1 MSDWL
6 MFKMIR
12 NHQPQASC
20 PEALRSSRPRRLAA
34 LLVLAGLL
42 TFGPRQA
49 RADGDAAEGRRLAG
63 VWCSD
68 CHQVDPRPQGT
79 ASDAVPS
86 FRAIAATPSTTVLSI
101 RAFLRTPHDVM
112 PDYRLTEAQ
121 IDDLSA
127 YILSLPRRAPE

>member
-1 MSDWL
+1 MSDLL
-6 MFKMIR
+6 MSKMI
-12 NHQPQASC
+12 HDQQPPASR
-20 PEALRSSRPRRLAA
+20 PDALRSSRPRRLAG

-42 TFGPRQA
+42 TIVPRQA
-49 RADGDAAEGRRLAG
+49 QADGDAAEGRRLAEA
-63 VWCSD
+63 WCSD
-68 CHQVDPRPQGT
+68 CHQVDPRRQGT

-112 PDYRLTEAQ
+112 PDFRLTEAQ

-127 YILSLPRRAPE
+127 YILSLSSRAPQ